1 MLSADRVQLAYA
13 PESQFGVTPNTGSPA
28 KFLRMTGESLSF
40 ELSKEVDKELNATAE
55 QTSST
60 TVGAQASGDI
70 KVHMQYAEYDPF
82 LASVCRSV
90 WAPHGT
96 NGVGTTF
103 SGTFTATTITAGA
116 AAGFNVNL
124 LPGQWFRLNAPGNA
138 NDGKFFR
145 NSTSVAATATVITVD
160 ASTPLSTGTSVAG
173 CSIATARLTN
183 GTTLSSFTIERQIA
197 EASPAQVFAF
207 RGMYGSKFSTQFASR
222 SLTEATFT
230 FLGKDSLRKNGSTYM
245 PGTIAQSQTYDIQNG
260 VTGVG
265 NIWEG
270 GAPLANTV
278 IKSISLDIDSGL
290 RAQDALGVL
299 GLAGVGIG
307 TFVVSGSLE
316 VYFADGAMYDK
327 FLNDVYTSL
336 TFSTKDAANN
346 GYVIQLPRV
355 QLSNG
360 KIQAG
365 SKNSDL
371 MATFD
376 YTAFADKGAANAAL
390 RGTIFIDRVG
400 AAVAP

>member
-13 PESQFGVTPNTGSPA
+13 PEATFGVTPNTGSPA
-28 KFLRMTGESLSF
+28 KYLRMTGESLSF

-70 KVHMQYAEYDPF
+70 KVHMQYAEYDPL
-82 LASVCRSV
+82 LASVCRSA
-90 WAPHGT
+90 WTAHGT
-96 NGVGTTF
+96 NGVSPTF
-103 SGTFTATTITAGA
+103 SGTFTASTITATGTA
-116 AAGFNVNL
+116 FNTIQ
-124 LPGQWFRLNAPGNA
+124 PGQWFRLNAPGNG
-138 NDGKFFR
+138 NDGKYFR
-145 NSTSVAATATVITVD
+145 NSTVTPATATVITVD
-160 ASTPLSTGTSVAG
+160 TSTPLATGTSVAG
-173 CSIATARLTN
+173 CSVATSRLTN
-183 GTTLSSFTIERQIA
+183 GTTLTSFTIERQIA
-197 EASPAQVFAF
+197 EATPAQVFAF
-207 RGMYGSKFSTQFASR
+207 RGMYGSKFSTQLASR

-230 FLGKDSLRKNGSTYM
+230 FLGKDSLRKNGATYM
-245 PGTIAQSQTYDIQNG
+245 PGTIAASQTYDIQNG

-270 GAPLANTV
+270 GAPLAGTA

-299 GLAGVGIG
+299 GLVGVGIG

-327 FLNDVYTSL
+327 FIGDTYTSL
-336 TFSTKDAANN
+336 TFSTKDASGN

-365 SKNSDL
+365 GKNTDL

-376 YTAFADKGAANAAL
+376 YTAFADKGNTVPAL
-390 RGTIFIDRVG
+390 RTTIFIDRVG
-400 AAVAP
+400 VAVV